1 MRMTFNST
9 QASGFRRLALA
20 AAAAWLAISLVAGCG
35 GGKDQEAVA
44 KAEKDKAAQTE
55 LAADVP
61 AMPPANAAE
70 KESRMAT
77 AVVDGKTTAPV
88 DMKYDLP
95 SKPGLGEPFEV
106 ELAFDTRSPA
116 DMLEVEITEAPGL
129 TIVGEKTLTFAPV
142 EGGQIVYGQGAG
154 QGRQS
159 GPLLHRCRCEDVDE
173 GADRESRLCD
183 PGRDRRSAGSAEAH
197 PDEGCDGAGGPVD
210 AGARAEV
217 RLARPISCSA
227 AEEDLIRYTS
237 RPFFGLSAAPGA
249 ARVLEPNAEPPQHR
263 DHRACRPW
271 QDHAGRP
278 APEAIRHV

>member
-44 KAEKDKAAQTE
+44 KAGKDKAAPTE
-55 LAADVP
+55 PAADMQ
-61 AMPPANAAE
+61 ATPPANAAE

-129 TIVGEKTLTFAPV
+129 TIVGEKTLKFAPV
-142 EGGQIVYGQGAG
+142 EAG
-154 QGRQS
+154 QSYTAKVLAKGDNPGLYYIGVVAKMSTKVQT
-159 GPLLHRCRCEDVDE
+159 
-173 GADRESRLCD
+173 ESR
-183 PGRDRRSAGSAEAH
+183 AFAI
-197 PDEGCDGAGGPVD
+197 PVVI
-210 AGARAEV
+210 G
-217 RLARPISCSA
+217 
-227 AEEDLIRYTS
+227 
-237 RPFFGLSAAPGA
+237 
-249 ARVLEPNAEPPQHR
+249 EPPAAQK
-263 DHRACRPW
+263 
-271 QDHAGRP
+271 P
-278 APEAIRHV
+278 APTKDATGQAVQSMPAQEPK